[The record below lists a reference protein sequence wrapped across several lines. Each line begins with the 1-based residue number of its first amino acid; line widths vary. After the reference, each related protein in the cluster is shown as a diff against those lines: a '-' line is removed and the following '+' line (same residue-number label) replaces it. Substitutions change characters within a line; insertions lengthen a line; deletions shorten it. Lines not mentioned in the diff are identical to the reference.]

1 MKKKSILFLSSLSLD
16 DRNFKRFGINKLE
29 NLGWEVNYFECSKL
43 FRSRNYFKSKG
54 GANASIDYSK
64 VIYPKNYLE
73 LIFLVKNKS
82 PTIIVD
88 LLGQSFVEIYFMKYL
103 SRKNK
108 IMKLSL
114 GAFPTYKHSFL
125 NKVQKK
131 FNETNL
137 LSFIFVDLLKFINFN
152 LFGFKKINYTFELVS
167 GKNSITTNIKTKKL
181 FTHSFDYENFLEL
194 KSKNKNIYK
203 SVSKNS
209 KLLVF
214 LDDGCGRKS
223 DVDAYFRNAKINENF
238 NNYYIYTN
246 KILEYYNEKHN
257 YDIVICTHP
266 KASIAMSVDK
276 FKFKVVKNSTLDHLV
291 NCDYV
296 FSYSSTAIQ
305 YAVLLNK
312 PILFYNYF
320 GNFKASHKKYYYNE
334 TKAFA
339 AELGSQHIILDYYYN
354 KPPELKDKIDEKK
367 YNKYI
372 ENYIKSKNSFD
383 DKSIWEVVSKEIN

>member
-1 MKKKSILFLSSLSLD
+1 MKKKSILFISSLSLD
-16 DRNFKRFGINKLE
+16 DRNFKRFGIKKLE
-29 NLGWEVNYFECSKL
+29 NFGWEVNYFECSKL
-43 FRSRNYFKSKG
+43 FRSKNYFKSKG
-54 GANASIDYSK
+54 GANASIDHSM

-73 LIFLVKNKS
+73 LISLVKNKN
-82 PTIIVD
+82 PTIIID

-103 SRKNK
+103 SRNNK

-114 GAFPTYKHSFL
+114 GAFPTYKHSFF

-131 FNETNL
+131 FNETNF
-137 LSFIFVDLLKFINFN
+137 LSFIFVDLPKFITFN

-167 GKNSITTNIKTKKL
+167 GKNSITTNVNTKKL

-194 KSKNKNIYK
+194 KSKNKDIHK
-203 SVSKNS
+203 SNAKYSKV
-209 KLLVF
+209 LVF

-223 DVDAYFRNAKINENF
+223 DVDAYFRNAEINENF
-238 NNYYIYTN
+238 ENYYIYTN
-246 KILEYYNEKHN
+246 RLLEYYNKKYN

-266 KASIAMSVDK
+266 KASMKMSEEK

-291 NCDYV
+291 NCDFV

-320 GNFKASHKKYYYNE
+320 GNFSPSHKKYYYKE

-339 AELGSQHIILDYYYN
+339 EELGSEHIILDYYFN
-354 KPPELKDKIDEKK
+354 KPPRLKDKIDETK
-367 YNKYI
+367 YNEYI
-372 ENYIKSKNSFD
+372 ENYIKSKKSID